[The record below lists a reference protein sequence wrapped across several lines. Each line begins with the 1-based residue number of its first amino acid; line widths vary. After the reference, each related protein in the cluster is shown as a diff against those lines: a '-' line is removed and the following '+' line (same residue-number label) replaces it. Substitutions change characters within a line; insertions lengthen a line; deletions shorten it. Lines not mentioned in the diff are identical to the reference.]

1 MLFERFGYYMHFFVF
16 AHIKEKYE
24 EMKEK
29 KTWRNESKNM
39 DFFYFLICELKQ

>member
-29 KTWRNESKNM
+29 KHEEMKAKTWIS
-39 DFFYFLICELKQ
+39 FIFLSVN